1 MRTLPC
7 EIPPPVHSYRKQ
19 LDAANINQRHLPRY
33 PPHANNTRQGG
44 EIKLL
49 IPTNPVSL
57 GGASL
62 GRGTIFWTRMQTCF
76 PQPTFFRPPLPHPRH
91 GSVRNVKTAAGG
103 ERYPSPHP
111 EDYPRRTVRNTHRGR
126 QTPLQGEGRGR
137 RRSRNEGGGYRGR
150 CCVPE
155 DVAMGWNF
163 GRVTRVYVCHVVY
176 GSSVTKEGTN
186 STSLGKN

>member
-7 EIPPPVHSYRKQ
+7 EIPTPVHSYRKQ
-19 LDAANINQRHLPRY
+19 LDAVNINQRHLPRY

-44 EIKLL
+44 EIKLH

-62 GRGTIFWTRMQTCF
+62 GRGNYFLDADANLLPAALVCKTS
-76 PQPTFFRPPLPHPRH
+76 PLPRRR
-91 GSVRNVKTAAGG
+91 SMRNVKTAAGG

-126 QTPLQGEGRGR
+126 QTQ
-137 RRSRNEGGGYRGR
+137 
-150 CCVPE
+150 
-155 DVAMGWNF
+155 
-163 GRVTRVYVCHVVY
+163 
-176 GSSVTKEGTN
+176 
-186 STSLGKN
+186 